1 MVKESE
7 AKATAMRHHHKMRCA
22 AYMRHFSIV
31 VFHFWSTFV
40 LKDGG
45 IIVFKMT
52 NNVTNIKN
60 IHIRIS
66 FYSLIMQV
74 SE

>member
-1 MVKESE
+1 MS
-7 AKATAMRHHHKMRCA
+7 HHHQMRRA

-31 VFHFWSTFV
+31 VFHYWSTFV

-45 IIVFKMT
+45 IVVFKMN

-60 IHIRIS
+60 IHFQPS
-66 FYSLIMQV
+66 VYSLIMQG

>member
-1 MVKESE
+1 VVKESK
-7 AKATAMRHHHKMRCA
+7 AKAAAMSHHHKMRCA

-31 VFHFWSTFV
+31 VFHYWSTFV

-45 IIVFKMT
+45 ILVFKMT

-60 IHIRIS
+60 IHFLINL
-66 FYSLIMQV
+66 YSLIMQD